1 MNYVYLPLKIYQTM
15 DIKDFIAISGQPG
28 LLKMITQGKS
38 LLIAEN
44 LLTGQ
49 RIPVHQSAQVSS
61 MEEIAIFTETE
72 DKPLKEV
79 ILEIYQKEEGKTILD
94 PKKSTDDQIRTYFA
108 SILPTY
114 DKSKVYVSDMKKI
127 YTWYNILVTSG
138 KIDWT
143 ATEPEAEKTP
153 EQTED

>member
-28 LLKMITQGKS
+28 LFKMITQGKS

-79 ILEIYQKEEGKTILD
+79 FLEIYQKEEGKTILD
-94 PKKSTDDQIRTYFA
+94 PKN
-108 SILPTY
+108 LPMTR
-114 DKSKVYVSDMKKI
+114 SGP
-127 YTWYNILVTSG
+127 TSHRFYRPTT
-138 KIDWT
+138 KARYMYLI
-143 ATEPEAEKTP
+143 
-153 EQTED
+153 